1 MCRLGG
7 WEVRSMS
14 ARTEFDHELEQLH
27 LDMIRM
33 GGLIEEA
40 IDKSIVALEKR
51 DRELAQKIIS
61 DDKAIDDLERQIETE
76 CLRLLLK
83 QQPVA
88 RDLRAIS
95 TALKMI
101 TDMERIGDQAAD
113 IADVSLRFDDRPFL
127 KTLEH
132 IPLMANI
139 ASAMVKES
147 ISAFVKS
154 DLAAA
159 KEIIDRDDE
168 VDNLFDTVKQDIIA
182 IMVKSNEEA
191 DQAIDFLQI
200 AKYLER
206 IGDHAVNICGWVIFS
221 VTGEHKNKRII

>member
-1 MCRLGG
+1 
-7 WEVRSMS
+7 MS
-14 ARTEFDHELEQLH
+14 ARAEFDHELEQLH

-33 GGLIEEA
+33 GGLVEDA
-40 IDKSIVALEKR
+40 IDKSIIALEKR
-51 DRELAQKIIS
+51 DRELAREIIAN
-61 DDKAIDDLERQIETE
+61 DKAIDDLDRVIESQ

-88 RDLRAIS
+88 GDLRAIS

-113 IADVSLRFDDRPFL
+113 IADVSLRFEDKPFV
-127 KTLEH
+127 TRFEH

-139 ASAMVKES
+139 ASSMVKDS
-147 ISAFVKS
+147 INAFVKS
-154 DLAAA
+154 DIEAA
-159 KEIIDRDDE
+159 KEVMKRDDE
-168 VDNLFDTVKQDIIA
+168 VDNLFETVKQDIVA
-182 IMVKSNEEA
+182 IMQKSIEDV

-206 IGDHAVNICGWVIFS
+206 IADHAVNVCEWVVFS
-221 VTGEHKNKRII
+221 VTGEHKNTKIL

>member
-1 MCRLGG
+1 
-7 WEVRSMS
+7 MS
-14 ARTEFDHELEQLH
+14 ARTEFDRELEQLH

-33 GGLIEEA
+33 GGLIEDA

-51 DRELAQKIIS
+51 DKELAQEIIRN
-61 DDKAIDDLERQIETE
+61 DKTIDDLDRLIETE

-113 IADVSLRFDDRPFL
+113 IADVSLRFDDKPFL

-132 IPLMANI
+132 IPLMAHI
-139 ASAMVKES
+139 ASSMVKDS
-147 ISAFVKS
+147 INAFVKS
-154 DLAAA
+154 DTDMCR
-159 KEIIDRDDE
+159 EIMSRDDE
-168 VDNLFDTVKQDIIA
+168 VDSLFETVKQDIIA
-182 IMVKSNEEA
+182 IMVKSTSEA

-206 IGDHAVNICGWVIFS
+206 IGDHAVNICEWVIFS
-221 VTGEHKNKRII
+221 VTGEHKNKKIL

>member
-1 MCRLGG
+1 
-7 WEVRSMS
+7 MS
-14 ARTEFDHELEQLH
+14 AREEFDRELEQLH

-51 DRELAQKIIS
+51 DRQLAEEIIRN
-61 DDKAIDDLERQIETE
+61 DKAIDDMDRLIETE

-101 TDMERIGDQAAD
+101 TDMERIGDHASD
-113 IADVSLRFDDRPFL
+113 IADMSLRFDERPFI
-127 KTLEH
+127 KTMEH
-132 IPLMANI
+132 IPLMAHI
-139 ASAMVKES
+139 ASSMVKDS
-147 ISAFVKS
+147 INAFVKS
-154 DLAAA
+154 DTDAAW
-159 KEIIDRDDE
+159 KIIDRDDE
-168 VDNLFDTVKQDIIA
+168 VDTLFDTVKQDIIDV
-182 IMVKSNEEA
+182 MVSSREDA
-191 DQAIDFLQI
+191 DQAVDFLQI

-206 IGDHAVNICGWVIFS
+206 IGDHAVNICEWVIFS
-221 VTGEHKNKRII
+221 VTGEHKSKKIL

>member
-1 MCRLGG
+1 M
-7 WEVRSMS
+7 EVIMS
-14 ARTEFDHELEQLH
+14 ARAEFDHELESLH

-33 GGLIEEA
+33 GGLIEDA
-40 IDKSIVALEKR
+40 IDKSIEALEKR
-51 DRELAQKIIS
+51 DRELALQIIQN
-61 DDKAIDDLERQIETE
+61 DKEIDDLDRLIETE

-88 RDLRAIS
+88 KDLRAIS

-113 IADVSLRFDDRPFL
+113 IADVSLRFDDKPFI

-132 IPLMANI
+132 IPLMAHI
-139 ASAMVKES
+139 ASSMVKES
-147 ISAFVKS
+147 INAFVKS
-154 DLAAA
+154 DVEAA
-159 KEIIDRDDE
+159 KTIMNRDDE
-168 VDNLFDTVKQDIIA
+168 VDNLFETVKQDIIA
-182 IMVKSNEEA
+182 IMVKSTDEA

-206 IGDHAVNICGWVIFS
+206 IGDHAVNICEWVIFS
-221 VTGEHKNKRII
+221 VTGEHKNTKIL

>member
-1 MCRLGG
+1 
-7 WEVRSMS
+7 MS
-14 ARTEFDHELEQLH
+14 ARAEFDHELERLH

-33 GGLIEEA
+33 GGLIEDA
-40 IDKSIVALEKR
+40 IDKSIEALEKR
-51 DRELAQKIIS
+51 DRELAIQIIQ
-61 DDKAIDDLERQIETE
+61 DDKEIDDLDRLIEQE

-88 RDLRAIS
+88 KDLRAIS

-113 IADVSLRFDDRPFL
+113 IADVSLRFDDKPFI

-132 IPLMANI
+132 IPLMAHI
-139 ASAMVKES
+139 ASSMVKDS
-147 ISAFVKS
+147 INAFVKS
-154 DLAAA
+154 DVEAA
-159 KEIIDRDDE
+159 KAIFDRDDE
-168 VDNLFDTVKQDIIA
+168 VDNLFETVKQDIIA
-182 IMVKSNEEA
+182 IMVKSTEGA

-206 IGDHAVNICGWVIFS
+206 IGDHAVNICEWVIFS
-221 VTGEHKNKRII
+221 VTGEHKNIKIL

>member
-1 MCRLGG
+1 
-7 WEVRSMS
+7 MS
-14 ARTEFDHELEQLH
+14 ARAEFDHELEQLH

-33 GGLIEEA
+33 GGLIEDA
-40 IDKSIVALEKR
+40 IDKSITALEKR
-51 DRELAQKIIS
+51 DHELAIQVIQ
-61 DDKAIDDLERQIETE
+61 DDKKIDDLDRVVETE

-88 RDLRAIS
+88 KDLRDIS

-113 IADVSLRFDDRPFL
+113 IADVSLHFNDKPFI
-127 KTLEH
+127 KALEH
-132 IPLMANI
+132 IPLMARI
-139 ASAMVKES
+139 VSSMVKEC
-147 ISAFVKS
+147 INAFVKS
-154 DLAAA
+154 DIEAA
-159 KEIIDRDDE
+159 KAIIKKDDE
-168 VDNLFDTVKQDIIA
+168 VDNLFETVKQDIIA
-182 IMVKSNEEA
+182 LMIKSVDDA

-221 VTGEHKNKRII
+221 VTGEHKNIKIL

>member
-1 MCRLGG
+1 
-7 WEVRSMS
+7 MS
-14 ARTEFDHELEQLH
+14 ARAEFDHELEQLH
-27 LDMIRM
+27 LDMIKM
-33 GGLIEEA
+33 GGLIEDA
-40 IDKSIVALEKR
+40 IDKSIEALQKR
-51 DRELAQKIIS
+51 DRELALKVIE
-61 DDKAIDDLERQIETE
+61 DDKQIDDLDRLIETE

-88 RDLRAIS
+88 GDLRAIS

-113 IADVSLRFDDRPFL
+113 IADVSLHFDDKPFI

-132 IPLMANI
+132 IPLMAHI
-139 ASAMVKES
+139 ASAMVKDS
-147 ISAFVKS
+147 INAFVKS
-154 DLAAA
+154 DINAA
-159 KEIIDRDDE
+159 KAVIKRDDE

-182 IMVKSNEEA
+182 IMVKSNEDA
-191 DQAIDFLQI
+191 DQAVDFLQI

-221 VTGEHKNKRII
+221 VTGEHKKIKIL